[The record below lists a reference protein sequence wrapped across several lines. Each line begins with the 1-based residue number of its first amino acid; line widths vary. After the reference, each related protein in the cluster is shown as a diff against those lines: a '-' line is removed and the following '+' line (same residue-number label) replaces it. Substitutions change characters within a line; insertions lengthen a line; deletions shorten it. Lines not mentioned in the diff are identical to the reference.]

1 MAKRK
6 SNSLKR
12 TIKYLAVCKNP
23 EIISRIIAK
32 SPDNVIKSICNA
44 ALNTAEG
51 SVILKK
57 KQKQI
62 LGAHRGL
69 IHELVQKGESPQR
82 KKNLLLQ
89 KGGSVLG
96 ILIPTILGAVLTS
109 LGSKLFNGN

>member
-1 MAKRK
+1 M
-6 SNSLKR
+6 KR

-23 EIISRIIAK
+23 EVISRIIKK
-32 SPDNVIKSICNA
+32 SPDNVVKAICNA

-51 SVILKK
+51 SVILNK

-62 LGAHRGL
+62 LASHRGL
-69 IHELVQKGESPQR
+69 IHQLVQKGETPQR
-82 KKNLLLQ
+82 KKNLLVQ

-109 LGSKLFNGN
+109 LGSKLFSNK